1 MVGTKDIVLHASV
14 NLISDPTLVVRLGNS
29 GLKISRI
36 ILGSLS
42 RIRANLCL
50 VEMLTGGIRL

>member
-1 MVGTKDIVLHASV
+1 MVGTKDIVLHASA

-50 VEMLTGGIRL
+50 VEVLTGEIRL